1 MAQNS
6 TVGTWAPP
14 PRPEWL
20 ARVNEEGRGM
30 DIASLVP
37 LRPQELLDTAM
48 RNTGLSDFGPGEW
61 REGFEVL
68 VKALEEEAELNLF
81 GRLMTRSD
89 LLIWLQAR
97 LEIEEAYRRH
107 PEIDAETIAAPV
119 FIVGQPRS
127 GTSIL
132 FELLSQDPQ
141 FGVPMNWEMMFP
153 CPPPE
158 AATYRTDP
166 RIARAQH
173 LLTQWHRVA
182 PTFLTMHELGATI
195 PNECKVAMNG
205 TFVTDNLTG
214 VFQVPSYY
222 AWLMKADL
230 TYPYAYYRRMLK
242 LLQWRNPRRHW
253 LLKSPSHIWSLPTL
267 FKVFPDARVV
277 YTHRDPVMTRASV
290 TNLLGTIYWMRSDK
304 PFDAEAFE
312 RALEP
317 EGVAA
322 GMNLV
327 IDQIE
332 RGEIPRAQIH
342 DFQFADLIE
351 RPLEAVRVLYER
363 AGLPWSAEAQAGME
377 AYLAHKPKGKF
388 GAHRYAVGER
398 EQIERE
404 RRLYERYQRFH
415 GVPNEV

>member
-1 MAQNS
+1 MTQDSAGKW
-6 TVGTWAPP
+6 TPP

-30 DIASLVP
+30 DIVSLVP
-37 LRPQELLDTAM
+37 LQPAELLETAM
-48 RNTGLSDFGPGEW
+48 RNTGLSDFGSEQW
-61 REGFEVL
+61 REPFEVL

-89 LLIWLQAR
+89 LLIWLQER
-97 LEIEEAYRRH
+97 LEIEEAFRRH
-107 PEIDAETIAAPV
+107 PQIEAEVIDAPV

-132 FELLSQDPQ
+132 FEMLSQDAQ

-166 RIARAQH
+166 RIAKAQH

-182 PTFLTMHELGATI
+182 PSFLAMHELGASI
-195 PNECKVAMNG
+195 PNECKVAMNC

-214 VFQVPSYY
+214 IFQVPSYY

-230 TYPYAYYRRMLK
+230 AYPYSYYRRMLK

-253 LLKSPSHIWSLPTL
+253 LLKSPSHVWSLPTL
-267 FKVFPDARVV
+267 FEVFPDARII
-277 YTHRDPVMTRASV
+277 YTHRDPVMTHASV

-312 RALEP
+312 RVLQP
-317 EGVAA
+317 EAVAV
-322 GMNLV
+322 GMNRV
-327 IDQIE
+327 IEQIE
-332 RGEIPRAQIH
+332 SGEIPRAQIH
-342 DFQFADLIE
+342 DFQFVDLIE
-351 RPLEAVRVLYER
+351 RPIEAVRSLYGR
-363 AGLPWSAEAQAGME
+363 AGLNWSDAAQAGME
-377 AYLAHKPKGKF
+377 ACLAHKPKGKF
-388 GAHRYAVGER
+388 GKHRYSVGER
-398 EQIERE
+398 EQIERD
-404 RRLYERYQRFH
+404 RRHYARYQRFH
-415 GVPNEV
+415 GIANEV

>member
-1 MAQNS
+1 MTHDS
-6 TVGTWAPP
+6 TGGTWTPP

-37 LRPQELLDTAM
+37 LQPGELLETAM
-48 RNTGLSDFGPGEW
+48 RNTGLADFGSGEW

-68 VKALEEEAELNLF
+68 VKALEEEADLNLF

-97 LEIEEAYRRH
+97 LEIEDAYRRH

-132 FELLSQDPQ
+132 FELLSQDAQ
-141 FGVPMNWEMMFP
+141 FGAPMNWEMLFP

-205 TFVTDNLTG
+205 TFVSDN
-214 VFQVPSYY
+214 
-222 AWLMKADL
+222 
-230 TYPYAYYRRMLK
+230 
-242 LLQWRNPRRHW
+242 
-253 LLKSPSHIWSLPTL
+253 
-267 FKVFPDARVV
+267 
-277 YTHRDPVMTRASV
+277 
-290 TNLLGTIYWMRSDK
+290 
-304 PFDAEAFE
+304 
-312 RALEP
+312 
-317 EGVAA
+317 
-322 GMNLV
+322 
-327 IDQIE
+327 
-332 RGEIPRAQIH
+332 
-342 DFQFADLIE
+342 
-351 RPLEAVRVLYER
+351 
-363 AGLPWSAEAQAGME
+363 
-377 AYLAHKPKGKF
+377 
-388 GAHRYAVGER
+388 
-398 EQIERE
+398 
-404 RRLYERYQRFH
+404 
-415 GVPNEV
+415 